1 MAQYQRQCTGGY
13 TLANI
18 PSAEVNTF
26 ITTLVGGVDA
36 WIGLND
42 KTTEGTYLWSD
53 GSALGTY
60 KNWKTNQPNSDSS
73 VRESQDCVKIE
84 GDNAGVWDDVLCS
97 KTLVFVCE
105 ASVPSTTTTPTSTCT
120 TPTTT
125 TVTTPEVVTVTAA
138 TTEKCETGWF
148 HYADGSKCVKL
159 FTEAEVGNCEVVSVD

>member
-1 MAQYQRQCTGGY
+1 MAQYQCECTGGY
-13 TLANI
+13 TLANS

-26 ITTLVGGVDA
+26 LTSLVGSEDA

-60 KNWKTNQPNSDSS
+60 INWKDNQPNSDSA
-73 VRESQDCVKIE
+73 VRENQDCVKIE
-84 GDNAGVWDDVLCS
+84 GDNNGVWDDVLCTKS
-97 KTLVFVCE
+97 LISVCE
-105 ASVPSTTTTPTSTCT
+105 SSVPSSTTVPTSTCT

-125 TVTTPEVVTVTAA
+125 TVTTTPPVTVTAA
-138 TTEKCETGWF
+138 STEKCETGWF

-159 FTEAEVGNCEVVSVD
+159 FTDAEVGKL